1 MLVFDTAQFDGI
13 GKKII
18 EFNASLQVEEPTTAV
33 LKENDVA
40 RLKAIILVLK
50 DTSHYHASSFA
61 DADFNLLTAI
71 LCSWPIQCLFP
82 VLDLLRMMLLHPQA
96 ARWYSQEAE
105 KGRDVLIDAIRKATA
120 APIVAANQLTS
131 ARVVVNCFRHSTLK
145 AWTIK
150 HRSEI
155 LDIFSECSNSSNRN
169 VRFAYATLVLNYA
182 VLLTE
187 ATDEEGQ
194 LQALSAAMENAGP
207 QESDVEV
214 QFRAL
219 VAIGTLIHKGSV
231 KRIAA
236 DLDVRNIVDSALKS
250 TASKVAEV
258 GKDLQIELQ

>member
-82 VLDLLRMMLLHPQA
+82 
-96 ARWYSQEAE
+96 
-105 KGRDVLIDAIRKATA
+105 DVLIDAIRKATA